1 MKPRTE
7 QIQKWMRMKAAFE
20 SKDPVEIKR
29 MSKADDMANFI
40 FELVHNGWR
49 EFEETDYDYS
59 VAWGKINTLL
69 QEHNIDI
76 DDLV

>member
-1 MKPRTE
+1 M
-7 QIQKWMRMKAAFE
+7 IIMMRVLFAQEKMRATFK
-20 SKDPVEIKR
+20 SKDPKEIKR

-49 EFEETDYDYS
+49 EFKGTDYDYG
-59 VAWGKINTLL
+59 VAWKKINNLL
-69 QEHNIDI
+69 KEYNIEI